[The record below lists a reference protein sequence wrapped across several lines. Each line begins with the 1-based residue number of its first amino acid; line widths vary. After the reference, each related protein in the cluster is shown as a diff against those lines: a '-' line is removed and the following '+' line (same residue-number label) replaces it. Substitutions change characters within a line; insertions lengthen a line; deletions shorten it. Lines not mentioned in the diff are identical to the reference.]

1 MRRCVETLIQ
11 KGWPAVFAFVYD
23 EFWLLPRIPSL
34 KRFLRSVL
42 GREYRQLPHIWC
54 HFINTAAGHSGWVP
68 HVDGP
73 MNSGRVTLWFPLSD
87 ATLDNGCMYVIPK
100 GRVPQE
106 TLVKF
111 ALGHENAKL
120 DEVRVLL
127 QSTRALPATA
137 GSVIGWE
144 FGLVHWGASVGAA
157 QAPRISFS
165 LEFIGEAAPLQ
176 PYEKSLIDPESAL
189 PAFQERLRVIGTC
202 LWTYQRFEPR
212 MVRFLDLAERLA
224 AGSANPPIRG

>member
-1 MRRCVETLIQ
+1 MHN
-11 KGWPAVFAFVYD
+11 GWPAVFAFVYD
-23 EFWLLPRIPSL
+23 EFWLLPRTPAL

-42 GREYRQLPHIWC
+42 GREYRQLPRIWC
-54 HFINTAAGHSGWVP
+54 HFIDTAAGNSGWAP

-73 MNSGRVTLWFPLSD
+73 MDSGRVSLWFPLSD

-106 TLVKF
+106 TFLKF
-111 ALGHENAKL
+111 AGRHEGANPH
-120 DEVRVLL
+120 EVRVLL

-144 FGLVHWGASVGAA
+144 FGLIHWGASVGAA
-157 QAPRISFS
+157 HEPRISFA
-165 LEFIGEAAPLQ
+165 LEFIGPGVPLEQ
-176 PYEKSLIDPESAL
+176 YENGLINPESAL
-189 PAFQERLRVIGTC
+189 LSFEERLRIVGTC
-202 LWTYQRFEPR
+202 IWAYQKFEPR

-224 AGSANPPIRG
+224 VGSAKPPVRS